1 MIGSEREA
9 QEWLRSQM
17 WCDPEAFTRLT
28 RLVEML
34 RAENEHQNLVSN
46 ASLAQ
51 VWQRHVCDSAQLL
64 RFVPR
69 GTNSTF
75 VNSDVPRE
83 TFNWLDLGSGAGF
96 PGLVVACLMPA
107 IRVILVEAR
116 KKRIEW
122 LELAT
127 NRLQL
132 PHCIVRGERLESVP
146 TVDCDV
152 ISARAFAPLPRLLDA
167 AARFST
173 PETTW
178 LLPKGRSAKTELGE
192 LRGWDHKF
200 HVEPSIS
207 DDQSGIIVGTLSGR
221 KGGKR

>member
-9 QEWLRSQM
+9 QEWLRSQR

-28 RLVEML
+28 ELVEML
-34 RAENEHQNLVSN
+34 RAENERQNLVSN
-46 ASLAQ
+46 ASLSQ
-51 VWQRHVCDSAQLL
+51 VWQRHICDSAQLL
-64 RFVPR
+64 RFVRR
-69 GTNSTF
+69 GTKANCLKE
-75 VNSDVPRE
+75 DVPRE
-83 TFNWLDLGSGAGF
+83 TVNWLDLGSGAGF

-107 IRVILVEAR
+107 FRVLLVEAR

-122 LELAT
+122 LERAT
-127 NRLQL
+127 NRLEL

-146 TVDCDV
+146 TVDSDV

-173 PETTW
+173 PETIW
-178 LLPKGRSAKTELGE
+178 LLPKGRSAQTELGE
-192 LRGWDHKF
+192 LKGWNHKF

-221 KGGKR
+221 RGGKR